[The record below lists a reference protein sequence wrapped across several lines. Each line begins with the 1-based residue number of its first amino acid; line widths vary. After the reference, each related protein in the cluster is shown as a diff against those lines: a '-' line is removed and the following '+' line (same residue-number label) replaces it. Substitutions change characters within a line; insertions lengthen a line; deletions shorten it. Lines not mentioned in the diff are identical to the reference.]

1 MGKYIY
7 TYIENEQMYEE
18 SPSLAELLAREG
30 FFCKKIVT
38 GRIEYIKVKDFETQ
52 IKDAQWLVFT
62 SKNAVAGFA
71 YNAGNV
77 VPAGVKVAV
86 VGKNTQNALRT
97 ACGIEADYVSS
108 KATGLALG
116 EELMNAVSGRVV
128 YLCAEVTSGSLEEA
142 MKEYENL
149 IKIQVYRNE
158 PVDYDGMEYDSM
170 DCGDID
176 GIIVTSGSSGERIK
190 WLIDRLDDVLV
201 YSIGPACSKKLMEAG
216 IVKKRIVEAE
226 KHTYDGLVEAVRCRA
241 DEKPVN
247 DESVRLDINE
257 YLERPKE
264 VLSMFSEALR
274 ILDRNTAELMVDRMK
289 DEMDELKVQKGKL
302 EAQNGELE
310 ARKGEL
316 EAQNEALKAYFKEKD
331 AAIEAKDAEIER
343 LKKLLE
349 EQNK

>member
-7 TYIENEQMYEE
+7 TYIENGQMYEE
-18 SPSLAELLAREG
+18 SPSLAELLAKEG
-30 FFCKKIVT
+30 LSCEKIVT

-86 VGKNTQNALRT
+86 VGKNTQNAIRT

-116 EELMNAVSGRVV
+116 EELMNVVSGRVA

-142 MKEYENL
+142 MNEYENL
-149 IKIQVYRNE
+149 IKIPVYRNE

-170 DCGDID
+170 NCGDID

-190 WLIDRLDDVLV
+190 WLIDRLEDVLV

-216 IVKKRIVEAE
+216 IVKERIVEAE

-241 DEKPVN
+241 DEKPVMIY
-247 DESVRLDINE
+247 D
-257 YLERPKE
+257 K
-264 VLSMFSEALR
+264 
-274 ILDRNTAELMVDRMK
+274 NTISI
-289 DEMDELKVQKGKL
+289 
-302 EAQNGELE
+302 
-310 ARKGEL
+310 
-316 EAQNEALKAYFKEKD
+316 F
-331 AAIEAKDAEIER
+331 II
-343 LKKLLE
+343 
-349 EQNK
+349 

>member
-7 TYIENEQMYEE
+7 TYIENGQMYDK
-18 SPSLAELLAREG
+18 SPSLAELLAKEG
-30 FFCKKIVT
+30 LSCEKIVT
-38 GRIEYIKVKDFETQ
+38 GRIEYIKIKDFETQ

-86 VGKNTQNALRT
+86 VGKNTQNAIRT

-116 EELMNAVSGRVV
+116 EELIMNIASGRIV

-149 IKIQVYRNE
+149 IKIPVYRNE
-158 PVDYDGMEYDSM
+158 PVDYDCMEYDSRN
-170 DCGDID
+170 CGDID

-190 WLIDRLDDVLV
+190 WLIDRLEDVLV
-201 YSIGPACSKKLMEAG
+201 YSIGPACSKKLMETG
-216 IVKKRIVEAE
+216 IVKERIVEAE

-310 ARKGEL
+310 A
-316 EAQNEALKAYFKEKD
+316 QNEALKSSFKE
-331 AAIEAKDAEIER
+331 KDAEIER

>member
-7 TYIENEQMYEE
+7 TYIENGQMYDK
-18 SPSLAELLAREG
+18 SPSLAELLAKEG
-30 FFCKKIVT
+30 LSCEKIVT
-38 GRIEYIKVKDFETQ
+38 GKIDYIRVENLLEK

-71 YNAGNV
+71 YNVGNV
-77 VPAGVKVAV
+77 VSAGIKVAV

-116 EELMNAVSGRVV
+116 EELMSVVSGRAA

-149 IKIQVYRNE
+149 IKIPVYRNE
-158 PVDYDGMEYDSM
+158 PVDYDTMEYDSM

-190 WLIDRLDDVLV
+190 WLIDRLEDVLV

-216 IVKKRIVEAE
+216 IVKERIVEAE
-226 KHTYDGLVEAVRCRA
+226 KHTYDGLVEAVSCWQ
-241 DEKPVN
+241 EKIQYWN
-247 DESVRLDINE
+247 
-257 YLERPKE
+257 
-264 VLSMFSEALR
+264 
-274 ILDRNTAELMVDRMK
+274 
-289 DEMDELKVQKGKL
+289 
-302 EAQNGELE
+302 
-310 ARKGEL
+310 
-316 EAQNEALKAYFKEKD
+316 
-331 AAIEAKDAEIER
+331 
-343 LKKLLE
+343 
-349 EQNK
+349 